1 MESGQQSKGIIILSL
16 LGTGETASLVL
27 CPVLGPLVQEGG
39 GYFGDGSVK
48 DYCHGLLGHWPPKR
62 VGLIGFDKEEVK
74 GHPVEAYA

>member
-48 DYCHGLLGHWPPKR
+48 DYCHGLLGH
-62 VGLIGFDKEEVK
+62 
-74 GHPVEAYA
+74 